1 VESRRGAEGISR
13 RVLLT
18 RAGVAGLAAALAQV
32 APIAHR
38 AGLLDEAL
46 ALETDITLDTLSGV
60 VAFILPGNDEYSK
73 AQGEFTGE
81 PGAIA
86 ADTARQLKQDVDE
99 FVPASVV
106 PGQNAQPLP
115 ASGAVAALF
124 NAYALRVNPAA
135 ANGAFLSP
143 FARLSFKE
151 KAEVFRLLEAE
162 PLFAGTE
169 FAFVAGIAPGFVGFL
184 AFSEA
189 GVYDRATRK
198 LSSRPV
204 GWTLSRYGGPA
215 EGHAELKGYYQ
226 GRRSAL
232 PVRGARRKPAKKRGR
247 RRGK

>member
-1 VESRRGAEGISR
+1 V
-13 RVLLT
+13 
-18 RAGVAGLAAALAQV
+18 LAQV
-32 APIAHR
+32 VPIAQR

-46 ALETDITLDTLSGV
+46 AAESDVTLDTLQGI
-60 VAFILPGNDEYSK
+60 VAFFLPGNDEYSK

-81 PGAIA
+81 PGAVA
-86 ADTARQLKQDVDE
+86 ADTARQLQQDVDE

-115 ASGAVAALF
+115 ASGAVASLF
-124 NAYALRVNPAA
+124 NGYALRVNPAA
-135 ANGAFLSP
+135 SNGAFLSP

-189 GVYDRATRK
+189 AVYDRTTKK
-198 LSSRPV
+198 LSARPV
-204 GWTLSRYGGPA
+204 GWTLSKYGGPA
-215 EGHAELKGYYQ
+215 EGHAEFKGYYQ
-226 GRRSAL
+226 GRTSAL
-232 PVRGARRKPAKKRGR
+232 PARRKQR
-247 RRGK
+247 